1 LSENGTAP
9 LGRMQAWL
17 VDGIL
22 GSSMALVA
30 ITAAQAALPEHPALL
45 SALKPAAVRVAM
57 APAEAPVLI
66 AFTVPVDG
74 ATIDSP
80 FGLRQLPWEGSG
92 RLHAGVDMLAKTGD
106 PVVAA
111 ADGVVTEVTQDA
123 GYGRYVEIKHAEGLT
138 TRYAHMARFAKIAV
152 GTAVKAGTEIG
163 YVGSTGSSTGA
174 HLHFEIR
181 DAKDRPMNPEL
192 FIGQSFA
199 SAADLPLKEALR
211 PAHAGVRVAYVSN
224 IPASK
229 RALMQARLDVASAVV
244 RKVDAAAQARID
256 AETAR
261 RVDASFGEAP
271 PDLSAAIPAP
281 DGRPSMR
288 IRGASSSPSANAS
301 GPLPVG

>member
-1 LSENGTAP
+1 LSENGSAA

-17 VDGIL
+17 LDGIL

-30 ITAAQAALPEHPALL
+30 ITAAQAALPEHSALL
-45 SALKPAAVRVAM
+45 GAPKPAALQVAA
-57 APAEAPVLI
+57 APAEPAVLI

-74 ATIDSP
+74 AVVDSP
-80 FGLRQLPWEGSG
+80 FGLRQLPWEGAG
-92 RLHAGVDMLAKTGD
+92 RLHAGVDMLAEAGD

-111 ADGVVTEVTQDA
+111 ADGVVTEVAQDA

-152 GTAVKAGTEIG
+152 GDAVKAGTEIG

-181 DAKDRPMNPEL
+181 DAKDRPLNPEL

-199 SAADLPLKEALR
+199 SAADLPLKAALR
-211 PAHAGVRVAYVSN
+211 PAHAGVRQAYVSN

-229 RALMQARLDVASAVV
+229 RAMMQAKLDLASAVV
-244 RKVDAAAQARID
+244 RRIDPAAQARID

-261 RVDASFGEAP
+261 RVAASFGEAAP
-271 PDLSAAIPAP
+271 NISVSVPEAAARPKMRLPGASLSAAEAGPSPA
-281 DGRPSMR
+281 
-288 IRGASSSPSANAS
+288 A
-301 GPLPVG
+301 